1 MNERIRQLTTRQINS
16 IVNTL
21 SSSYEESLI
30 ELSMSL
36 VLKDRNA
43 ADYLRDMLTMS
54 LDDPELEE
62 HFGVEE

>member
-1 MNERIRQLTTRQINS
+1 MIKKLTTRQINS
-16 IVNTL
+16 IVKTL

>member
-1 MNERIRQLTTRQINS
+1 MNKRIKELTNRQINS
-16 IVNTL
+16 IVKTL

>member
-1 MNERIRQLTTRQINS
+1 MIKNLTTRQING
-16 IVNTL
+16 IVKTL

-62 HFGVEE
+62 HFGNEE

>member
-1 MNERIRQLTTRQINS
+1 MIKKLTTRQING

-54 LDDPELEE
+54 LDDSELEE

>member
-1 MNERIRQLTTRQINS
+1 MNERIKELTNRQINS
-16 IVNTL
+16 IVKTL

>member
-1 MNERIRQLTTRQINS
+1 MIKNLTTRQINS

>member
-1 MNERIRQLTTRQINS
+1 MNERIKKLTNRQINS
-16 IVNTL
+16 IVKTL

-62 HFGVEE
+62 HFGVKE

>member
-1 MNERIRQLTTRQINS
+1 MMIKKLTTRQINS
-16 IVNTL
+16 IVKTL

>member
-1 MNERIRQLTTRQINS
+1 MNERIKKLTNRQINS
-16 IVNTL
+16 IVKTL